1 MVAHFTKPMEDVELF
16 ILCLFKMLNVNEK
29 SSTSSLGIDAQMFGL
44 PSLKVNLFH
53 VIFYLNGVLLATHF
67 KLVQSIWPLI

>member
-1 MVAHFTKPMEDVELF
+1 MEDVELF
-16 ILCLFKMLNVNEK
+16 ILCLFKMLNVNGK

-53 VIFYLNGVLLATHF
+53 VFFYLNGVLLATHF